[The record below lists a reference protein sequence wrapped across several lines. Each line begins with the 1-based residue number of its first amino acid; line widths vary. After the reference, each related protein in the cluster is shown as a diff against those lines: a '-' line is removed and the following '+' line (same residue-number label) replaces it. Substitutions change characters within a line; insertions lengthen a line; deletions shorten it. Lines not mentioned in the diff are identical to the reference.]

1 MKITIICVYNDENK
15 YKNELLEG
23 LSIQDIDY
31 ELKAID
37 NSNKSFSSSSTA
49 YNYAVKE
56 SSGDVL
62 IFAHQ
67 DIRLKTSDALRKM
80 AEMIGNSDVGDIIC
94 TQGVKEKSKVYYSNI
109 TAGDEYNAEIN
120 NDFEY
125 EKIDVAC
132 VDEGF
137 FGMRR
142 ETFDLHKFDEEL
154 CDNWHLYCVE
164 QCLYARENGHKVWVC
179 PIQLHHSSYG
189 NISWGYM
196 KNLRELCKRYRKSFK
211 YIWTTCYKVRTN
223 PVYINSLLI
232 VWVAGRKLR
241 GKKLG

>member
-1 MKITIICVYNDENK
+1 MKITIICVYNDEKK
-15 YKNELLEG
+15 YKEEFLAG
-23 LSIQDIDY
+23 LAIQDIDY
-31 ELKAID
+31 ELNAID
-37 NSNKSFSSSSTA
+37 NSNKRFSSSAEA

-56 SSGDVL
+56 STGDVL

-80 AEMIGNSDVGDIIC
+80 AEMIKSCDVGDIIG

-109 TAGDEYNAEIN
+109 TAGNEFISDIIEEYK
-120 NDFEY
+120 Y
-125 EKIDVAC
+125 EKINVAC

-137 FGMRR
+137 FGMRK
-142 ETFDLHKFDEEL
+142 ETFELHKFDEVL

-196 KNLRELCKRYRKSFK
+196 TNLRELCKRYRKSFK

-223 PVYINSLLI
+223 PIYINALLV
-232 VWVAGRKLR
+232 VWATWRKLR
-241 GKKLG
+241 GKKL